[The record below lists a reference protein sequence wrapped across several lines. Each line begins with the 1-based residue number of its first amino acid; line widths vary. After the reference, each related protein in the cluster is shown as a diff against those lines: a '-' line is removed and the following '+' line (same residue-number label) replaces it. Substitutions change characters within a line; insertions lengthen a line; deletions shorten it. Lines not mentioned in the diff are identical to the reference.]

1 MSHPNS
7 LKNLRPIQKGEIRNP
22 NGPFVALPAELRAAR
37 RTNMASLIRLIHLYA
52 GMTDEQAKQRL
63 HGPEALQLEEM
74 IQGQILKAKEGD
86 SRAFQFII
94 EVMCGKIPET
104 DDIKTAD
111 TMSPEEKISYMKRAV
126 AVLESQIANGATPRD
141 NE

>member
-1 MSHPNS
+1 
-7 LKNLRPIQKGEIRNP
+7 
-22 NGPFVALPAELRAAR
+22 VALPAELRAAR